1 MFNQIERICDMR
13 DGFKLRLLKQ
23 EDGDIC
29 VSVLKETDR
38 VNFDNVEFCN
48 SGTQSP
54 RTHKALCDLFRAMQD
69 DENERPHKALKEQV
83 K

>member
-1 MFNQIERICDMR
+1 MNNQIERICDMR

-29 VSVLKETDR
+29 VSILKEKDR

-54 RTHKALCDLFRAMQD
+54 RTYNALCKLFRAMEE
-69 DENERPHKALKEQV
+69 DESERPHIALMEQI